1 MSAPAHRPRSDRA
14 RSHGAGRLA
23 PAFRPG
29 SDRAL
34 VSPSRRLARHGTRP
48 GTPNLAVLGRM
59 MGLLTLAAGFGLAA
73 WLAIPSSRWP
83 SADLDVAATGSL
95 PVVARPARTRA
106 VSAEP

>member
-1 MSAPAHRPRSDRA
+1 
-14 RSHGAGRLA
+14 
-23 PAFRPG
+23 
-29 SDRAL
+29 
-34 VSPSRRLARHGTRP
+34 
-48 GTPNLAVLGRM
+48 M
-59 MGLLTLAAGFGLAA
+59 MGLLTVAAGFGLAA